1 LEAHYKKSKDESDR
15 AWIDL
20 HADASQKANDEKA
33 RVDELIKEKE
43 ELQKKYNALKAESE
57 KEKAIIKSVASN
69 LESEKSRLEKLMEC
83 YGDIAEI
90 KSKGD
95 TY

>member
-1 LEAHYKKSKDESDR
+1 MQYKKSRDESDK
-15 AWIDL
+15 AWIEL
-20 HADASQKANDEKA
+20 HADASRKAEEEKA
-33 RVDELIKEKE
+33 KVNELIKEKE
-43 ELQKKYNALKAESE
+43 ELQKRYNALKAESE
-57 KEKAIIKSVASN
+57 QEKAIIKSVASN

>member
-1 LEAHYKKSKDESDR
+1 LLQQY
-15 AWIDL
+15 
-20 HADASQKANDEKA
+20 N
-33 RVDELIKEKE
+33 ELKLQHEKEKE
-43 ELQKKYNALKAESE
+43 
-57 KEKAIIKSVASN
+57 IIKSVAIN
-69 LESEKSRLEKLMEC
+69 MESEKSRLEKLMES

>member
-1 LEAHYKKSKDESDR
+1 MN
-15 AWIDL
+15 I
-20 HADASQKANDEKA
+20 
-33 RVDELIKEKE
+33 
-43 ELQKKYNALKAESE
+43 
-57 KEKAIIKSVASN
+57 
-69 LESEKSRLEKLMEC
+69 ESEKSRLEKLMEC

>member
-1 LEAHYKKSKDESDR
+1 M
-15 AWIDL
+15 
-20 HADASQKANDEKA
+20 
-33 RVDELIKEKE
+33 
-43 ELQKKYNALKAESE
+43 KYNQLKAESQKE
-57 KEKAIIKSVASN
+57 KEIIKSVASN
-69 LESEKSRLEKLMEC
+69 LESEKSRLEKMMEC

>member
-1 LEAHYKKSKDESDR
+1 MPKY
-15 AWIDL
+15 
-20 HADASQKANDEKA
+20 DAL
-33 RVDELIKEKE
+33 RT
-43 ELQKKYNALKAESE
+43 ESE